1 MSPWPSNAMGHQH
14 QWQTEPP
21 ERRLYFNKTFDQRYA
36 DEEDLATNSMLTSP
50 EEIQHLRCML
60 EKDPDY
66 KNSPRWP
73 KLTEWCSSCT
83 MTRLVDLVLFTEEE
97 KVVKNEILFKIKE
110 EKIDDVVKEE
120 KGDSFMDA
128 STQTAPERKK
138 RGGQGSRRWRLL
150 AFQLMLTQRQGL
162 PKSRLL
168 YLAEKGA
175 RSPGKRRTSTTQ
187 PVLKEEKVE
196 VKQEKDDVH
205 DEEKKEDGRSN
216 SEEASAGGSS
226 TNFTPRSF
234 QSGVFTPSSQP
245 FSQVPSMPL
254 NSACFTPSF
263 QPYFMHLLCGQMPW
277 PQPVLCGACQ
287 AWGTVHPCLL
297 VS

>member
-1 MSPWPSNAMGHQH
+1 
-14 QWQTEPP
+14 
-21 ERRLYFNKTFDQRYA
+21 
-36 DEEDLATNSMLTSP
+36 
-50 EEIQHLRCML
+50 
-60 EKDPDY
+60 
-66 KNSPRWP
+66 
-73 KLTEWCSSCT
+73 
-83 MTRLVDLVLFTEEE
+83 
-97 KVVKNEILFKIKE
+97 
-110 EKIDDVVKEE
+110 
-120 KGDSFMDA
+120 MDA

-138 RGGQGSRRWRLL
+138 RGGQGSRRRRLL

-168 YLAEKGA
+168 CLAEKGA
-175 RSPGKRRTSTTQ
+175 RSPGKRRRSTT
-187 PVLKEEKVE
+187 VLKEEKVE
-196 VKQEKDDVH
+196 VKQEKDDEN

-263 QPYFMHLLCGQMPW
+263 QPYIKHLLCGQMSW

>member
-1 MSPWPSNAMGHQH
+1 MSPWPSKAMRHQH

-21 ERRLYFNKTFDQRYA
+21 EGHLYFNKTFDQRYG

-50 EEIQHLRCML
+50 GEIQHLRCML

-66 KNSPRWP
+66 KNSPSWP

-83 MTRLVDLVLFTEEE
+83 MTRLVDLVLPTEEE
-97 KVVKNEILFKIKE
+97 KVVKNEILIKIKE
-110 EKIDDVVKEE
+110 EKIDEAVKEE
-120 KGDSFMDA
+120 KGVSFMDA
-128 STQTAPERKK
+128 STQTPPGRKK
-138 RGGQGSRRWRLL
+138 RGGQGSRRRRLL

-168 YLAEKGA
+168 CLAEKGA
-175 RSPGKRRTSTTQ
+175 RSPGNRRRSTT
-187 PVLKEEKVE
+187 VLKEEKVE
-196 VKQEKDDVH
+196 VKQEKDDEN

-234 QSGVFTPSSQP
+234 QSGVFTPSSQH

-254 NSACFTPSF
+254 ISPSFTPLF
-263 QPYFMHLLCGQMPW
+263 QPYITHLLCGQMPW

>member
-1 MSPWPSNAMGHQH
+1 
-14 QWQTEPP
+14 
-21 ERRLYFNKTFDQRYA
+21 
-36 DEEDLATNSMLTSP
+36 
-50 EEIQHLRCML
+50 
-60 EKDPDY
+60 
-66 KNSPRWP
+66 
-73 KLTEWCSSCT
+73 
-83 MTRLVDLVLFTEEE
+83 
-97 KVVKNEILFKIKE
+97 
-110 EKIDDVVKEE
+110 
-120 KGDSFMDA
+120 MDA
-128 STQTAPERKK
+128 STQTPPGRKK
-138 RGGQGSRRWRLL
+138 RGGQGSRRRRLL

-168 YLAEKGA
+168 CLAEKGA
-175 RSPGKRRTSTTQ
+175 RSPGKRRRSTTQ

-196 VKQEKDDVH
+196 VKQEKEDVH
-205 DEEKKEDGRSN
+205 DEEKKKDGRSN

-254 NSACFTPSF
+254 NSPSFTPSF
-263 QPYFMHLLCGQMPW
+263 WPYNTHLLCGQMPW

>member
-1 MSPWPSNAMGHQH
+1 
-14 QWQTEPP
+14 
-21 ERRLYFNKTFDQRYA
+21 
-36 DEEDLATNSMLTSP
+36 MLTSP

-66 KNSPRWP
+66 KNSPSWP

-83 MTRLVDLVLFTEEE
+83 MTRLVDLVLPTEEE
-97 KVVKNEILFKIKE
+97 KVVKTKISIKIKE
-110 EKIDDVVKEE
+110 EKIDEAVKEE
-120 KGDSFMDA
+120 KGVSFMDA
-128 STQTAPERKK
+128 STQTPPGRKK
-138 RGGQGSRRWRLL
+138 RGGQGSRRRRLL

-168 YLAEKGA
+168 CLAEKEA
-175 RSPGKRRTSTTQ
+175 RSPGKRRRSRT
-187 PVLKEEKVE
+187 VLKEEKEE
-196 VKQEKDDVH
+196 VKQEKDDEN

-245 FSQVPSMPL
+245 FSQIPSMPL

-263 QPYFMHLLCGQMPW
+263 QPYLMHLLCGQMPW

-297 VS
+297 VSWSSLEAAMPASNSSRLCLFVSFMIVA

>member
-1 MSPWPSNAMGHQH
+1 MSKFLLLIS
-14 QWQTEPP
+14 
-21 ERRLYFNKTFDQRYA
+21 LYTK
-36 DEEDLATNSMLTSP
+36 
-50 EEIQHLRCML
+50 I
-60 EKDPDY
+60 
-66 KNSPRWP
+66 
-73 KLTEWCSSCT
+73 
-83 MTRLVDLVLFTEEE
+83 
-97 KVVKNEILFKIKE
+97 KIKE
-110 EKIDDVVKEE
+110 EKIDEFVNEE
-120 KGDSFMDA
+120 KGGSFMDA
-128 STQTAPERKK
+128 GTQTAPGRKK
-138 RGGQGSRRWRLL
+138 RGGQGSRRRRLL
-150 AFQLMLTQRQGL
+150 AQRQGL

-168 YLAEKGA
+168 CLAEKGA
-175 RSPGKRRTSTTQ
+175 RSPGKRRRSTT
-187 PVLKEEKVE
+187 VLKEEKVE
-196 VKQEKDDVH
+196 VKKEKDDEN

-254 NSACFTPSF
+254 ISPSFTPLF

-287 AWGTVHPCLL
+287 AWGTVHPCLF

>member
-1 MSPWPSNAMGHQH
+1 MSPRPSKAMGHQH

-21 ERRLYFNKTFDQRYA
+21 EGHLYFNKTFDQRYG

-50 EEIQHLRCML
+50 GEIQHLRCML

-66 KNSPRWP
+66 KNSPSWP

-120 KGDSFMDA
+120 KGGSFMDA
-128 STQTAPERKK
+128 STQTPPGRKK
-138 RGGQGSRRWRLL
+138 RGGQGSRRRRLL

-168 YLAEKGA
+168 CLAEKGA
-175 RSPGKRRTSTTQ
+175 RSPGKRRRSTT
-187 PVLKEEKVE
+187 VLKEEKVE
-196 VKQEKDDVH
+196 N

-245 FSQVPSMPL
+245 FFQVPSMPL
-254 NSACFTPSF
+254 NSPSFAPSF
-263 QPYFMHLLCGQMPW
+263 QPYNAHLLCGQMPW

>member
-1 MSPWPSNAMGHQH
+1 M
-14 QWQTEPP
+14 
-21 ERRLYFNKTFDQRYA
+21 
-36 DEEDLATNSMLTSP
+36 ATNSMLTSP
-50 EEIQHLRCML
+50 GEIQHLRCML

-66 KNSPRWP
+66 KNSPSWP

-83 MTRLVDLVLFTEEE
+83 MTRLVDLVLPTEEE
-97 KVVKNEILFKIKE
+97 KVVKNEILIKIKE
-110 EKIDDVVKEE
+110 EKIDEAVKEE
-120 KGDSFMDA
+120 KGVSFMDA
-128 STQTAPERKK
+128 STQTPPGRKK
-138 RGGQGSRRWRLL
+138 RGGQGSRRRRLL

-168 YLAEKGA
+168 CLAEKGA
-175 RSPGKRRTSTTQ
+175 RSPGKRRRSTT
-187 PVLKEEKVE
+187 VLKEEKVE
-196 VKQEKDDVH
+196 VKQEKDDEH

-216 SEEASAGGSS
+216 SEEVSAGGSS

-234 QSGVFTPSSQP
+234 QSGVFTPSSQH

-254 NSACFTPSF
+254 ISPSFTPLF
-263 QPYFMHLLCGQMPW
+263 QPYITHLLCGQMPW